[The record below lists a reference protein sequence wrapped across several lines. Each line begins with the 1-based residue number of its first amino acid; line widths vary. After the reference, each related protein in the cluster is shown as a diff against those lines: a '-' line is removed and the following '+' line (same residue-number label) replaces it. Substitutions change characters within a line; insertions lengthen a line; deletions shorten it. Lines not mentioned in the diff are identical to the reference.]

1 MKIGIFSLFE
11 RFSGGADKAVL
22 EQLEL
27 IRYADELG
35 FDEAWV
41 GEHHFND
48 FSVCPSPSTL
58 LAYLCATTKHIRLGT
73 AGYLAPFYDAVR
85 LAEEVSTIDN
95 LSGGRINLG
104 FAKGAFAPDSK
115 HFKVAPE
122 DMRKAMFEIV
132 ESVATLLKEGTASY
146 KGEFVSFFCA
156 DIEPKPLQKIIPTY
170 IATFGSE
177 ESIAFAAKNGYS
189 LLGSQGL
196 SIDEC
201 VKMSEIYESVAGYKP
216 HIVLMRT
223 FCVSDTTEQAIET
236 AKPSIDHFVKSMK
249 AASSYKK
256 SPVFDEKRYA
266 DLIKERYE
274 FFDGGKFFDA
284 GIIGDVDACKRDI
297 DYIKMRCPGASIALK
312 PVATTL
318 EENKKM
324 LRIFNEEIRP
334 HC

>member
-11 RFSGGADKAVL
+11 RFEGRADKAIK

-35 FDEAWV
+35 LDEAWI

-48 FSVCPSPSTL
+48 FSVCPSPSVL
-58 LAYLCATTKHIRLGT
+58 LSYLAATTKNIRLGA

-85 LAEEVSTIDN
+85 LAEEVSLLDN

-122 DMRKAMFEIV
+122 DMRGAMFEVV
-132 ESVATLLKEGTASY
+132 EGVGALLGEVASY
-146 KGEFVSFFCA
+146 KGEHISFYCT
-156 DIEPKPLQKIIPTY
+156 DIEPKPIQPQIPTY

-177 ESIAFAAKNGYS
+177 ESIRFAARHGYG

-201 VKMSEIYESVAGYKP
+201 IAMSEIYEKEAGYKP
-216 HIVLMRT
+216 QITIMRT
-223 FCVSDTTEQAIET
+223 FCVAGTTEEAVN
-236 AKPSIDHFVKSMK
+236 AARPAIDHFVKSMR

-256 SPVFDEKRYA
+256 SPIFDEKRYTQ
-266 DLIKERYE
+266 LVRERYE

-284 GIIGDVDACKRDI
+284 GIIGDEDACKRHI
-297 DYIKMRCPGASIALK
+297 EYIKMKCPNATIALK
-312 PVATTL
+312 PVGTTL
-318 EENKKM
+318 RENKQM
-324 LRIFNEEIRP
+324 LRIFNEKIRP
-334 HC
+334 FI

>member
-1 MKIGIFSLFE
+1 MNIGLFSLFE
-11 RFSGGADKAVL
+11 RFEGGADKAIK

-35 FDEAWV
+35 FDEAWI

-48 FSVCPSPSTL
+48 FSVCPSPSML
-58 LAYLCATTKHIRLGT
+58 LSYAAAITKNIRLGA

-85 LAEEVSTIDN
+85 LAEEVALLDN

-122 DMRKAMFEIV
+122 EMRGVMFEVV
-132 ESVATLLKEGTASY
+132 EGVDALLKDVASY
-146 KGEFVSFFCA
+146 KGEFVSFFCT
-156 DIEPKPLQKIIPTY
+156 DIEPKPIQGEIPTY

-177 ESIAFAAKNGYS
+177 ESIRFAARHGYG

-196 SIDEC
+196 GLEEC
-201 VKMSEIYESVAGYKP
+201 IAMSEIYEKEAGYKP
-216 HIVLMRT
+216 HFTIMRT
-223 FCVSDTTEQAIET
+223 FCVADTTEEAVSLGRP
-236 AKPSIDHFVKSMK
+236 AIDHFVKSMR

-256 SPVFDEKRYA
+256 SPIFDEKRYTQ
-266 DLIKERYE
+266 LVRERYE

-284 GIIGDVDACKRDI
+284 GIIGDEDACKRHI
-297 DYIKMRCPGASIALK
+297 DYIKMKCPGAAIALK
-312 PVATTL
+312 PVGTTL
-318 EENKKM
+318 AQNKQM
-324 LRIFNEEIRP
+324 LRIFNEKIRP
-334 HC
+334 FI

>member
-11 RFSGGADKAVL
+11 RFEGKADKAIK

-35 FDEAWV
+35 LDEAWI

-48 FSVCPSPSTL
+48 FSVCPSPSVL
-58 LAYLCATTKHIRLGT
+58 LSYLAATTKNIRLGA

-85 LAEEVSTIDN
+85 LAEEVSLLDN

-122 DMRKAMFEIV
+122 DMRGAMFEVV
-132 ESVATLLKEGTASY
+132 EGVGALLGEVASY
-146 KGEFVSFFCA
+146 KGEHISFYCT
-156 DIEPKPLQKIIPTY
+156 DIEPKPIQPQIPTY

-177 ESIAFAAKNGYS
+177 DSIRFAARHGYG

-201 VKMSEIYESVAGYKP
+201 IAMSEIYEKEAGYKP
-216 HIVLMRT
+216 QITIMRT
-223 FCVSDTTEQAIET
+223 FCVAGTTEEAVN
-236 AKPSIDHFVKSMK
+236 AARPAIDHFVKSMR

-256 SPVFDEKRYA
+256 SPIFDEKRYTQ
-266 DLIKERYE
+266 LVRERYE

-284 GIIGDVDACKRDI
+284 GIIGDEDACKRHI
-297 DYIKMRCPGASIALK
+297 EYIKMKCPNATIALK
-312 PVATTL
+312 PVGTTL
-318 EENKKM
+318 RENKQM
-324 LRIFNEEIRP
+324 LRIFNEKIRP
-334 HC
+334 FI

>member
-11 RFSGGADKAVL
+11 RFEGKADKAIK

-35 FDEAWV
+35 LDEAWI

-48 FSVCPSPSTL
+48 FSVCPSPSVL
-58 LAYLCATTKHIRLGT
+58 LSYLAATTKNIKLGA

-85 LAEEVSTIDN
+85 LAEEVSLLDN

-122 DMRKAMFEIV
+122 DMRGAMFEVV
-132 ESVATLLKEGTASY
+132 EGVSALLGEVASY
-146 KGEFVSFFCA
+146 KGEHVSFYCT
-156 DIEPKPLQKIIPTY
+156 DIEPKPIQPQIPTY
-170 IATFGSE
+170 IATFGSN
-177 ESIAFAAKNGYS
+177 ESIRFAARHGYR

-196 SIDEC
+196 GLDEC
-201 VKMSEIYESVAGYKP
+201 VAMSEIYEKEAGYKP
-216 HIVLMRT
+216 QITVMRT
-223 FCVSDTTEQAIET
+223 FCVAGTTEEAVN
-236 AKPSIDHFVKSMK
+236 AARPAIDHFVKSMR

-256 SPVFDEKRYA
+256 SPIFDEKRYTQ
-266 DLIKERYE
+266 LVRERYE

-284 GIIGDVDACKRDI
+284 GIIGDEDTCKRHI
-297 DYIKMRCPGASIALK
+297 EYIKMKCPNATIALK
-312 PVATTL
+312 PVGTTL
-318 EENKKM
+318 RQNKQM
-324 LRIFNEEIRP
+324 LRIFNEKIRP
-334 HC
+334 FI

>member
-1 MKIGIFSLFE
+1 MKIGLFSLFE
-11 RFSGGADKAVL
+11 RFAGSSGVAIL

-48 FSVCPSPSTL
+48 FSVCPSPSL
-58 LAYLCATTKHIRLGT
+58 LLSYAVAMTKSIRLGA

-85 LAEEVSTIDN
+85 LAEEVATLDA

-122 DMRKAMFEIV
+122 GMRKAMFEVV
-132 ESVATLLKEGTASY
+132 EGVGALLRGTASY

-156 DIEPKPLQKIIPTY
+156 DIEPKPVQSSIPTY

-177 ESIAFAAKNGYS
+177 ESIVFAAKNGYG

-196 SIDEC
+196 GLDEC
-201 VKMSEIYESVAGYKP
+201 AAMSEIYEKTAGYKP
-216 HIVLMRT
+216 KITLMRT
-223 FCVSDTTEQAIET
+223 FCVADTTEEAVEI
-236 AKPSIDHFVKSMK
+236 ARPSIDHFVRSMQ

-256 SPVFDEKRYA
+256 SPVFDEARYA
-266 DLIKERYE
+266 ELIKERYE
-274 FFDGGKFFDA
+274 FFNGGKFFDA
-284 GIIGDVDACKRDI
+284 GIIGDAEACKRHI
-297 DYIKMRCPGASIALK
+297 EYIKMRCPNADIALK

-318 EENKKM
+318 EQNKQM
-324 LRIFNEEIRP
+324 LRIFNEKIRP
-334 HC
+334 FI

>member
-11 RFSGGADKAVL
+11 RFEGRADKAIK

-35 FDEAWV
+35 FDEAWI

-48 FSVCPSPSTL
+48 FSICPSPSVL
-58 LAYLCATTKHIRLGT
+58 LSYLAATTKNIRLGA

-85 LAEEVSTIDN
+85 LAEEVSLLDN
-95 LSGGRINLG
+95 ISGGRINLG

-122 DMRKAMFEIV
+122 DMRGAMFEVV
-132 ESVATLLKEGTASY
+132 EGVSALLGEVASY
-146 KGEFVSFFCA
+146 KGEHISFYCT
-156 DIEPKPLQKIIPTY
+156 DIEPKPIQTQIPTY

-177 ESIAFAAKNGYS
+177 DSIRFAARHGYG

-201 VKMSEIYESVAGYKP
+201 IAMSEIYEKEVGHKP
-216 HIVLMRT
+216 QITIMRT
-223 FCVSDTTEQAIET
+223 FCVAGTTEEAVNL
-236 AKPSIDHFVKSMK
+236 ARPAIDHFVKSMR

-256 SPVFDEKRYA
+256 SPIFDEKRYTQ
-266 DLIKERYE
+266 LVRERYE

-284 GIIGDVDACKRDI
+284 GIIGDEDACKRHI
-297 DYIKMRCPGASIALK
+297 DYIKLKCPNATIALK
-312 PVATTL
+312 PVGTTL
-318 EENKKM
+318 EQNKQM
-324 LRIFNEEIRP
+324 LRIFNEKIRP
-334 HC
+334 LI

>member
-1 MKIGIFSLFE
+1 MKIGLFSLFE
-11 RFSGGADKAVL
+11 RFEGGADKAIK

-35 FDEAWV
+35 FDEAWI

-48 FSVCPSPSTL
+48 FSVCPSPSML
-58 LAYLCATTKHIRLGT
+58 LSYAAAITKNIRLGA

-85 LAEEVSTIDN
+85 LAEEVALLDN

-122 DMRKAMFEIV
+122 EMRGAMFEVV
-132 ESVATLLKEGTASY
+132 EGVDSLLKDVASY
-146 KGEFVSFFCA
+146 KGEFVSFFCT
-156 DIEPKPLQKIIPTY
+156 DIEPKPIQGEIPTY

-177 ESIAFAAKNGYS
+177 ESIRFAARHGYG

-196 SIDEC
+196 GLEEC
-201 VKMSEIYESVAGYKP
+201 IAMSEIYEKEAGYKP
-216 HIVLMRT
+216 RFTIMRT
-223 FCVSDTTEQAIET
+223 FCVADTTEEA
-236 AKPSIDHFVKSMK
+236 ASLARPAIDHFVKSMR

-256 SPVFDEKRYA
+256 SPIFDEKRYTQ
-266 DLIKERYE
+266 LVRERYE

-284 GIIGDVDACKRDI
+284 GIIGDEDACKRHI
-297 DYIKMRCPGASIALK
+297 DYIKMKCPGAAIALK
-312 PVATTL
+312 PVGTTL
-318 EENKKM
+318 AQNKQM
-324 LRIFNEEIRP
+324 LRIFNEKIRP
-334 HC
+334 FI